1 MGNDRFFTPLRYVQ
15 NDMWVED
22 GGITPILT
30 FPPQGGREGEGRVV
44 LCFLGTVVDFAS
56 DSQ

>member
-22 GGITPILT
+22 
-30 FPPQGGREGEGRVV
+30 GGREGEGRVV

>member
-1 MGNDRFFTPLRYVQ
+1 MARFLGGTRNDI
-15 NDMWVED
+15 WVEGED
-22 GGITPILT
+22 HPHPNL
-30 FPPQGGREGEGRVV
+30 PPLKGEGGEGRVV